1 MKLTN
6 MKDYWTQKIEDGNS
20 ISIDA
25 DTILHEY
32 DRKAAKFE
40 AARNEFKP
48 GYTVKYT
55 GSVYNR
61 IKNKIG
67 VVKYVTINNVGYA
80 RVAVKYEG
88 DNYVHFLPPEDTIVM
103 DEDVSVIN
111 SKKQIKSEFSIKK
124 VIFNN
129 PATIVFWDD
138 DTKTVVKCGKR
149 DTFDCEKGVAMAIAK
164 KALGNTKDYYKEIK
178 KFLPKEEERKKS
190 LVSDEGL
197 INLMLKV
204 FGVVDE
210 DYS

>member
-1 MKLTN
+1 MN
-6 MKDYWTQKIEDGNS
+6 MKDYWTQKLDEYA
-20 ISIDA
+20 IDTKIVL
-25 DTILHEY
+25 DEY
-32 DRKAAKFE
+32 DRNVAKLE
-40 AARNEFKP
+40 ALQNKFKP

-55 GSVYNR
+55 GNAYNHLR
-61 IKNKIG
+61 NEIG
-67 VVKYVTINNVGYA
+67 VVKYVKLNSAGTPL
-80 RVAVKYEG
+80 VAVSYKNENYDCCIDPKYLNVIKNE
-88 DNYVHFLPPEDTIVM
+88 FTIR
-103 DEDVSVIN
+103 
-111 SKKQIKSEFSIKK
+111 K

-129 PATIVFWDD
+129 PATIVFWND

-190 LVSDEGL
+190 LASDEEL
-197 INLMLKV
+197 INLVLKV

>member
-1 MKLTN
+1 MN
-6 MKDYWTQKIEDGNS
+6 MKDYWTQNLDRYAIDTKIVLD
-20 ISIDA
+20 
-25 DTILHEY
+25 EY
-32 DRKAAKFE
+32 DRNVAKFE
-40 AARNEFKP
+40 ALQNKFKP

-55 GSVYNR
+55 GNAYNHLR
-61 IKNKIG
+61 NEIG
-67 VVKYVTINNVGYA
+67 VVKYVKLNHAGTPL
-80 RVAVKYEG
+80 VAVSYKNEKY
-88 DNYVHFLPPEDTIVM
+88 DYCLDPKYLNV
-103 DEDVSVIN
+103 
-111 SKKQIKSEFSIKK
+111 IKSVKRIKNEFTIRK

-129 PATIVFWDD
+129 PATIVFWND

-190 LVSDEGL
+190 LASDEEL
-197 INLMLKV
+197 INLVLKV

>member
-1 MKLTN
+1 MN
-6 MKDYWTQKIEDGNS
+6 MKDYWTQKLDGYAINTK
-20 ISIDA
+20 IVLD
-25 DTILHEY
+25 EY
-32 DRKAAKFE
+32 DRNVAKLE
-40 AARNEFKP
+40 ALQNKFKP

-55 GSVYNR
+55 GNAYNHLR
-61 IKNKIG
+61 NEIG
-67 VVKYVTINNVGYA
+67 VVKYVKLNSAGTPL
-80 RVAVKYEG
+80 VAVSYKNENYDCCIDPKYLNVIKNE
-88 DNYVHFLPPEDTIVM
+88 FTIR
-103 DEDVSVIN
+103 
-111 SKKQIKSEFSIKK
+111 K

-129 PATIVFWDD
+129 PATIVFCDD

-149 DTFDCEKGVAMAIAK
+149 DTFDCEKGIAMAIAK

-190 LVSDEGL
+190 LVSDEEL

>member
-6 MKDYWTQKIEDGNS
+6 MKDYWTQKIDGHV
-20 ISIDA
+20 IDTKIVL
-25 DTILHEY
+25 DEY
-32 DRKAAKFE
+32 DRNVAKLE
-40 AARNEFKP
+40 ALQNKFKP
-48 GYTVKYT
+48 GDTVKYT
-55 GSVYNR
+55 GNAYNHLR
-61 IKNKIG
+61 NEIG
-67 VVKYVTINNVGYA
+67 VVKYVKLNSEGA
-80 RVAVKYEG
+80 PLVAVSYKNENYGYCIDPKYL
-88 DNYVHFLPPEDTIVM
+88 N
-103 DEDVSVIN
+103 VIK
-111 SKKQIKSEFSIKK
+111 SGKQIKNEFTIRK

-190 LVSDEGL
+190 LASDEEL

>member
-1 MKLTN
+1 MN
-6 MKDYWTQKIEDGNS
+6 MKDYWTQKLDGYAINTK
-20 ISIDA
+20 IVLD
-25 DTILHEY
+25 EY
-32 DRKAAKFE
+32 DRNVAKLE
-40 AARNEFKP
+40 ALQNKFKP

-55 GSVYNR
+55 GNAYNHLR
-61 IKNKIG
+61 NEIG
-67 VVKYVTINNVGYA
+67 VVKYVKLNSAGTPL
-80 RVAVKYEG
+80 VAVSYKNENYDCCIDPKYLNVIKNE
-88 DNYVHFLPPEDTIVM
+88 FTIR
-103 DEDVSVIN
+103 
-111 SKKQIKSEFSIKK
+111 K

-129 PATIVFWDD
+129 PATIVFLDD

-149 DTFDCEKGVAMAIAK
+149 DTFDCEKGIAMAIAK

-190 LVSDEGL
+190 LVSDEEL